1 MATAYAG
8 HQFGTFAGQLG
19 DGRAMT
25 LGEVLGRQVSF
36 TDFCEGKAII
46 ALQSRWVCDEG
57 HVRKLSS

>member
-36 TDFCEGKAII
+36 SHHSTAVTVG
-46 ALQSRWVCDEG
+46 LR
-57 HVRKLSS
+57 

>member
-36 TDFCEGKAII
+36 MDFCEGK
-46 ALQSRWVCDEG
+46 G
-57 HVRKLSS
+57 HHSTAVTVGLR